1 MSDRLRLEWLVAP
14 RYARWVRRG
23 MIVGASFGLVAYAA
37 LFWYFEA
44 GPGRAN
50 PDRGEAHGLFILL
63 LGFPFSLLA
72 GYGASLGDAIGHILF
87 AASAALAWG
96 VWAGVLCGVGALFY
110 YRLRPA

>member
-1 MSDRLRLEWLVAP
+1 MFDLFRLEWLVAP

-23 MIVGASFGLVAYAA
+23 AIVGAGLGVVAYAA

-50 PDRGEAHGLFILL
+50 PDRGDVHGFFIIL

-72 GYGASLGDAIGHILF
+72 GYGASLGAVIGHILL
-87 AASAALAWG
+87 AASVALAWG
-96 VWAGVLCGVGALFY
+96 LWGGVLFGIGALVY
-110 YRLRPA
+110 YRVRPA